1 MKRITAIALVLIMVL
16 CLVSCASSGD
26 GSVSGTYKLYALDYD
41 EGHAVFADEFFSG
54 ENYVLLKDGG
64 KAEMCLEDDVAD
76 ATWKMSGDRITVT
89 LDDGD
94 MEGTLKDGILT
105 LVSDGSN
112 LYFVK
117 DGASTEGIKAVTLD
131 ELLHGLVDE
140 PNTSEGDE
148 LLHGLVDEP
157 NTSEGSELQRKW
169 NGWYYGCLDIN
180 GSEGGWEFAN
190 GLTFDAAMRVELDAD
205 GHGTLIIYDPYGAF
219 VVNPDHN
226 NRYVVIDCHA
236 DASYLYGDS
245 GTAFDY
251 DINTSDWIVVRNL
264 DNQDKLN
271 VGSSYTDE
279 NGNKLGYDFTFLP
292 WGDRWEKETYQQFIP
307 HFDEYLAKLDE
318 GWTDPFGELSD
329 PLGTDS
335 GNSGGNAGGDRTGTK
350 LDVNGRGI
358 LNVYYPAE
366 QFEYDDTYGKLKN
379 EATGVGIL
387 IDPMLGA
394 TNLAEL
400 KQSYKENN
408 SDEDDYSL
416 KETTLNGYKAIVMTY
431 SDWLGATMRIDVDFG
446 GNHDGWYG
454 VSFAV
459 SGDSLSDCDTDVVWS
474 IINSMELVK

>member
-1 MKRITAIALVLIMVL
+1 MFKRIAALVLVFVL
-16 CLVSCASSGD
+16 VLSAVPAANAFGREPIAPE
-26 GSVSGTYKLYALDYD
+26 SVDQCCHTLRVNPLSP
-41 EGHAVFADEFFSG
+41 
-54 ENYVLLKDGG
+54 NYVRPDYTG
-64 KAEMCLEDDVAD
+64 KLINITPQRVEDTLRYLDEVYGKQHPEA
-76 ATWKMSGDRITVT
+76 ALVVNTGDRRDQEALKTLAETITAGCT
-89 LDDGD
+89 TDTEKTNAIDRW
-94 MEGTLKDGILT
+94 
-105 LVSDGSN
+105 
-112 LYFVK
+112 LYR
-117 DGASTEGIKAVTLD
+117 
-131 ELLHGLVDE
+131 
-140 PNTSEGDE
+140 N
-148 LLHGLVDEP
+148 
-157 NTSEGSELQRKW
+157 
-169 NGWYYGCLDIN
+169 
-180 GSEGGWEFAN
+180 
-190 GLTFDAAMRVELDAD
+190 
-205 GHGTLIIYDPYGAF
+205 IY
-219 VVNPDHN
+219 
-226 NRYVVIDCHA
+226 
-236 DASYLYGDS
+236 
-245 GTAFDY
+245 Y

-318 GWTDPFGELSD
+318 GWSDPFGELSD

-400 KQSYKENN
+400 KQSYEENN

-416 KETTLNGYKAIVMTY
+416 KETTLNGYKAIIMTY
-431 SDWLGATMRIDVDFG
+431 SDWLGATMRIDIDFG

-454 VSFAV
+454 VSFVV